1 MTPLHNRQGHP
12 SAPAVIDYLTALGF
26 EVGRV
31 GLTSAIDPPIVILD
45 GGDRLLMIRKKA
57 DTATFRAA
65 VRELESA
72 GLRVSEAVSFSHDQR
87 VYLR

>member
-12 SAPAVIDYLTALGF
+12 SAPAVIDYLTALGY
-26 EVGRV
+26 GV
-31 GLTSAIDPPIVILD
+31 GLPYSEPPILLCPQ
-45 GGDRLLMIRKKA
+45 GDRLLLSREQA
-57 DTATFRAA
+57 GVSTFRAA